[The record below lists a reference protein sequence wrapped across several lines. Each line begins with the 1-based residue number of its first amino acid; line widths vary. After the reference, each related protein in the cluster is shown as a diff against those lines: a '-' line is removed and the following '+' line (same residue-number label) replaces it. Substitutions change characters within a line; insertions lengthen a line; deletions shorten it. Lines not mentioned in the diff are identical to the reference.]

1 MNKQNIKQN
10 NPSVS
15 VETAFCPF
23 HVKIESFL
31 CCKDKL
37 PKSVKFSVVYQF
49 TYTGCN
55 TRYISEAKRQV
66 KTWIEE
72 HFSKDNRSHVYQITY
87 RKISN
92 SQEKL
97 ILAVLI
103 LLIEL
108 FPILDDKSITNK
120 HFMKKNCFK

>member
-1 MNKQNIKQN
+1 M
-10 NPSVS
+10 
-15 VETAFCPF
+15 
-23 HVKIESFL
+23 
-31 CCKDKL
+31 
-37 PKSVKFSVVYQF
+37 KFSVVYQF

-72 HFSKDNRSHVYQITY
+72 HFTKDNRSHVYQITY